1 MNTNKIMI
9 PDEVVMNKIY
19 LIRNE
24 KVMLD
29 KDLAELY
36 GVETKVLKQQVKRN
50 IKSFPVDFMF
60 ELTQEEF
67 DSLRSQ
73 FVTSKSRGGT
83 RYMPMAFSEHGV
95 LMLSSV
101 LKSRRARQV
110 NIHIMR
116 VYSKLRKL
124 VLTHKEL
131 LIKLN
136 ELEAKMSTYDRSIQK
151 VFEYLQQFIQEQ
163 NKPLEPIGFKQT
175 K

>member
-1 MNTNKIMI
+1 
-9 PDEVVMNKIY
+9 
-19 LIRNE
+19 
-24 KVMLD
+24 
-29 KDLAELY
+29 
-36 GVETKVLKQQVKRN
+36 
-50 IKSFPVDFMF
+50 
-60 ELTQEEF
+60 
-67 DSLRSQ
+67 
-73 FVTSKSRGGT
+73 
-83 RYMPMAFSEHGV
+83 MPMAFSEHGV

-136 ELEAKMSTYDRSIQK
+136 ELEAKMSTYDRSMQK

-163 NKPLEPIGFKQT
+163 NEPMEPIGFKQA